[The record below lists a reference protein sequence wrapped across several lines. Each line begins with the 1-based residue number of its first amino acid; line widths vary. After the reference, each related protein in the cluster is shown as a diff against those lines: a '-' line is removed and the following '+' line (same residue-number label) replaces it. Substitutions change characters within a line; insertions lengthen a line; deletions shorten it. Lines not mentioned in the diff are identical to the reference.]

1 MTTNVIAETIAP
13 SGAEEKDELETPETP
28 EEPEEDEDA
37 LVVPPLEEEPSE
49 KEVEEASK
57 IKSIPENE
65 EAIPEVPET
74 VVPETPEIE
83 VPKQPN
89 PVEGETPRERGLR
102 IEIQKLREK
111 VRNKE
116 ELLKITPAPM
126 DNKEYDALK
135 EIYTDDELEKVE
147 KLFDV
152 LGKKKGY
159 VKESD
164 IYTKEGQTTWEGFE
178 KQHPEYKPEN
188 DPEDVRWNAFKTI
201 IDRDYKRE
209 GKSPQ
214 ELARIFQKVHADVQ
228 ELFGEIKTTIAPKR
242 NAELQKVRSVSH
254 TGGTQTEV
262 SKKSNAPTDPKIRA
276 MFKDFDDED
285 F

>member
-13 SGAEEKDELETPETP
+13 SGAEEKDELETPLTP

-49 KEVEEASK
+49 KDVEEASK
-57 IKSIPENE
+57 IKSIPEG
-65 EAIPEVPET
+65 EVPEE
-74 VVPETPEIE
+74 VPESTTEETP
-83 VPKQPN
+83 VLKQPN

-111 VRNKE
+111 VRNKD

-135 EIYTDDELEKVE
+135 EIYSDDELEKVE

-152 LGKKKGY
+152 IGKKKGY

-214 ELARIFQKVHADVQ
+214 ELARIFNKVHDDVK
-228 ELFGEIKTTIAPKR
+228 ELFGEVKTTIAPKR

-262 SKKSNAPTDPKIRA
+262 SKKSNAPTDPKVRA

>member
-13 SGAEEKDELETPETP
+13 SGAEEIDEVIPPTP
-28 EEPEEDEDA
+28 EEPEEDEDT

-57 IKSIPENE
+57 IKSIPEG
-65 EAIPEVPET
+65 EVPEA
-74 VVPETPEIE
+74 ETPEPE
-83 VPKQPN
+83 TLETPVLKQPN
-89 PVEGETPRERGLR
+89 PVEGETSRERGLR

-116 ELLKITPAPM
+116 ELIKITPPPM

-135 EIYTDDELEKVE
+135 EIYSDDELQKVE

-152 LGKKKGY
+152 IGKKKGY

>member
-1 MTTNVIAETIAP
+1 
-13 SGAEEKDELETPETP
+13 
-28 EEPEEDEDA
+28 
-37 LVVPPLEEEPSE
+37 
-49 KEVEEASK
+49 VEEASK
-57 IKSIPENE
+57 IKSIPEG
-65 EAIPEVPET
+65 EVPEE
-74 VVPETPEIE
+74 VPESTTEETP
-83 VPKQPN
+83 VLKQPN

-116 ELLKITPAPM
+116 ELLKITPPPM

-135 EIYTDDELEKVE
+135 EIYSDDELEKVE

-152 LGKKKGY
+152 IGKKKGY

-214 ELARIFQKVHADVQ
+214 ELARLFQKVHADVQ
-228 ELFGEIKTTIAPKR
+228 ELFGETKTTIAPKR

-262 SKKSNAPTDPKIRA
+262 SKKSNAPTDPKVRA